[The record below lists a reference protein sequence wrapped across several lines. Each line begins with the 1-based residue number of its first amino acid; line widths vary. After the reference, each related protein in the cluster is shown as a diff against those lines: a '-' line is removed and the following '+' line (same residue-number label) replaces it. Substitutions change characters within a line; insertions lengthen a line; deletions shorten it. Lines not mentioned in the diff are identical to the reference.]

1 MMILCSIQAFLFNGI
16 SIGKFSNVQS
26 TFMNS
31 RYVNLCVKDALFCFL
46 YASHLCLGCNVTIL
60 HLWGQKSTSLL
71 LGMHVLYTIGGF
83 TVPLLSEP
91 FMTSRQDCPILNAS
105 ISSPC
110 FHHNESAITV
120 DLNINSTS
128 ESLSPGTL
136 TSEEQK
142 TVLCGQFTSPDSI
155 ASNFPETRSLRCDS
169 KIKYVYL
176 IIGLYAGIV
185 AVLNGI
191 TYWKIPVKLEIFKG
205 SKRSENLRK
214 ATQSLTVL
222 TYILFIMFNFCFGG
236 QEMTFSGLLFT
247 YATEHVGLST
257 IEGSLLVSAL
267 FACYWNWSSWWNGCC
282 EVYQSSR
289 SATCGHSLRLCSCI
303 FLGLFHSKRAQGHFW
318 VCTIVGGLAL
328 STVFCSALIWA
339 REFVPVGGRFTS
351 IYVIAY
357 TTGMMTW
364 PPLTGFLV
372 RERGP
377 QWFPYIN
384 LLLVIGCAI
393 FYSCLIGLRLAY
405 KTQLTRAVLNPSVP
419 SNVHLQINRKLLFTS
434 FHGSLPQLQ
443 TDLKMM

>member
-1 MMILCSIQAFLFNGI
+1 M
-16 SIGKFSNVQS
+16 
-26 TFMNS
+26 
-31 RYVNLCVKDALFCFL
+31 
-46 YASHLCLGCNVTIL
+46 TIL

-105 ISSPC
+105 ITSPC
-110 FHHNESAITV
+110 FHHNETAITV

-136 TSEEQK
+136 TPAGQK
-142 TVLCGQFTSPDSI
+142 TVLCGQFTSPDST

-205 SKRSENLRK
+205 SKRTEHLRK

-267 FACYWNWSSWWNGCC
+267 FACYGIGRVGGMVVAKFISPRAVLLVDLVCGSVAAFFL
-282 EVYQSSR
+282 VYFTVKSP
-289 SATCGHSLRLCSCI
+289 
-303 FLGLFHSKRAQGHFW
+303 RALW

-339 REFVPVGGRFTS
+339 REFVPVGGKFTS

-419 SNVHLQINRKLLFTS
+419 SNAHLQINRKLLFTS

>member
-1 MMILCSIQAFLFNGI
+1 M
-16 SIGKFSNVQS
+16 
-26 TFMNS
+26 
-31 RYVNLCVKDALFCFL
+31 
-46 YASHLCLGCNVTIL
+46 TIL
-60 HLWGQKSTSLL
+60 HLWGQKSTLLL

-105 ISSPC
+105 ITSPC
-110 FHHNESAITV
+110 FHHNETAITV

-128 ESLSPGTL
+128 ESLSPRTL
-136 TSEEQK
+136 TPEDQK
-142 TVLCGQFTSPDSI
+142 TVLCGQFTSPDST

-185 AVLNGI
+185 AVLNSI

-205 SKRSENLRK
+205 SKRSEHLRK

-267 FACYWNWSSWWNGCC
+267 FACYGIGRVGGMVVAKFISPRALLLVDILCGSVAAFFL
-282 EVYQSSR
+282 VYFTVKSP
-289 SATCGHSLRLCSCI
+289 
-303 FLGLFHSKRAQGHFW
+303 RALW

-339 REFVPVGGRFTS
+339 REFVPVGGKFTS

-384 LLLVIGCAI
+384 LLLVIGYAI
-393 FYSCLIGLRLAY
+393 FYSCLIGLRLAH

-419 SNVHLQINRKLLFTS
+419 SNAHLQINRKLLFTS

>member
-1 MMILCSIQAFLFNGI
+1 MPYSSF
-16 SIGKFSNVQS
+16 
-26 TFMNS
+26 TH
-31 RYVNLCVKDALFCFL
+31 
-46 YASHLCLGCNVTIL
+46 ASHLCSGCNVTIL

-83 TVPLLSEP
+83 TVPLLSGP
-91 FMTSRQDCPILNAS
+91 FMTSRQDCPILNTS
-105 ISSPC
+105 INSPC
-110 FHHNESAITV
+110 LQQNETAITV
-120 DLNINSTS
+120 DLNISSTS
-128 ESLSPGTL
+128 ESLSPAML
-136 TSEEQK
+136 TPDNQTTALYS
-142 TVLCGQFTSPDSI
+142 QFTLPDSTP
-155 ASNFPETRSLRCDS
+155 SNFYETSLRCDS
-169 KIKYVYL
+169 NIKYVYL

-185 AVLNGI
+185 AVLNFI
-191 TYWKIPVKLEIFKG
+191 THWKIPVKLEIFKG
-205 SKRSENLRK
+205 SKRSDHLRK
-214 ATQSLTVL
+214 VSRTLTVL

-267 FACYWNWSSWWNGCC
+267 FACYGIGRIGGMVVAKFISPRALLL
-282 EVYQSSR
+282 VDIV
-289 SATCGHSLRLCSCI
+289 CGSVAAF
-303 FLGLFHSKRAQGHFW
+303 FLAYFTVKSPRALW

-339 REFVPVGGRFTS
+339 REFVPVGGKFTS
-351 IYVIAY
+351 MYVITY

-372 RERGP
+372 RQRGP

-384 LLLVIGCAI
+384 VLLVMGCAL
-393 FYSCLIGLRLAY
+393 FYSCLIGLRLVY
-405 KTQLTRAVLNPSVP
+405 KTQLTQAVLNPSVP

-443 TDLKMM
+443 TDLKMK